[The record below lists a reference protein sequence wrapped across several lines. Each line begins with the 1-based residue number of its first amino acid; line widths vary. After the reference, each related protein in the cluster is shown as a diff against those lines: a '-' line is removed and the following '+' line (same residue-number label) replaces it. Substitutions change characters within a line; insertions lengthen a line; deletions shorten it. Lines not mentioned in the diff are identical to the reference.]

1 MNYGYI
7 NELYKMKIAVY
18 GRPFNDGVALPYIQQ
33 VFDILKHH
41 AVDIYVHP
49 QLHDYLKDT
58 IKSVNYT
65 VLDCT
70 GQLKGFI
77 DLFLTLGGD
86 GTLLDMVTV
95 IRDTGIPVIGIN
107 FGRLGFLASINKNDI
122 AAAINAVVNRQFT
135 LDSRELLSLDSELEI
150 FGKDNFALNDITI
163 HKRDD
168 SAMITTHVFLD
179 EEFLNSY
186 WGDGIIISTST
197 GSTAYSLSCG
207 GPIIFPQSNSIV
219 LTPNAPHNLNVRPIV
234 LPDTSTLAFDVE
246 CRGNNYLISCDSRT
260 AIIDKT
266 MRFKVTKAGF
276 KLNLIRLNNESYLST
291 LRNKLL
297 WGLDVRNY

>member
-1 MNYGYI
+1 
-7 NELYKMKIAVY
+7 MKIAVY
-18 GRPFNDGVALPYIQQ
+18 GRPFNDGVVLPYIQQ
-33 VFDILKHH
+33 VFDILTQHK
-41 AVDIYVHP
+41 VDIYVHP
-49 QLHDYLKDT
+49 QLHDYLKDV
-58 IKSVNYT
+58 IKGINYT

-70 GQLKGFI
+70 GQLRGVI

-95 IRDTGIPVIGIN
+95 IRDSGIPVIGIN

-122 AAAINAVVNRQFT
+122 AAAIHAVVNREFT
-135 LDSRELLSLDSELEI
+135 LDSRELLNIDSDLEV

-246 CRGNNYLISCDSRT
+246 CRSNNYLISCDSRT

>member
-1 MNYGYI
+1 
-7 NELYKMKIAVY
+7 MKIAVY
-18 GRPFNDGVALPYIQQ
+18 GRQFNDPVVIPFIQQ
-33 VFDILKHH
+33 VFNNLVQHNVEIF
-41 AVDIYVHP
+41 VHP
-49 QLHDYLKDT
+49 LLHDFLQENIKTTEYQLLENTETLKAP
-58 IKSVNYT
+58 
-65 VLDCT
+65 
-70 GQLKGFI
+70 I

-122 AAAINAVVNRQFT
+122 DAAIYAVVNKQFT
-135 LDSRELLSLDSELEI
+135 LDSRELLRIDSEQEI

-168 SAMITTHVFLD
+168 AAMITTHVFLD
-179 EEFLNSY
+179 QEFLNSY
-186 WGDGIIISTST
+186 WGDGIIISTAT

-207 GPIIFPQSNSIV
+207 GPILFPQSNSIV

-234 LPDTSTLAFDVE
+234 LPDTSILAFDVE
-246 CRGNNYLISCDSRT
+246 CRSNNYLVSCDSRT

-266 MRFKVTKAGF
+266 MRFQVSKAGF
-276 KLNLIRLNNESYLST
+276 SLNLIRLNNESYLST

>member
-1 MNYGYI
+1 
-7 NELYKMKIAVY
+7 MKIAVY
-18 GRPFNDGVALPYIQQ
+18 GRTFNDPVVLPYIQQ
-33 VFDILKHH
+33 VFDNLTQHGVEIYIHH
-41 AVDIYVHP
+41 
-49 QLHDYLKDT
+49 QLHNYLRDNIAT
-58 IKSVNYT
+58 IQYK
-65 VLDCT
+65 VLGPDD
-70 GQLKGFI
+70 KIEGFI

-95 IRDTGIPVIGIN
+95 IGATGIPIIGIN
-107 FGRLGFLASINKNDI
+107 FGRLGFLASVNKSDI
-122 AAAINAVVNRQFT
+122 AAAINAVVNKQFT
-135 LDSRELLSLDSELEI
+135 LDSRELLSLNSELAI

-168 SAMITTHVFLD
+168 SAMITTHVFLN

-207 GPIIFPQSNSIV
+207 GPIIFPESNSMV
-219 LTPNAPHNLNVRPIV
+219 LTPVAPHNLNVRPIV
-234 LPDTSTLAFDVE
+234 LPDSCTLSFEVE
-246 CRGNNYLISCDSRT
+246 CRSANYLVSCDSRT
-260 AIIDKT
+260 AVIEKT
-266 MRFKVTKAGF
+266 MRFRVKKAGF

-297 WGLDVRNY
+297 WGLDARNY